1 MFYTYYWRWNMEQRG
16 CEAFGFMV
24 RVDIW
29 IAGSIWLVFVGVLY
43 AREVLLSAFD
53 VKWVFNYGL
62 EAT

>member
-1 MFYTYYWRWNMEQRG
+1 MEQRG
-16 CEAFGFMV
+16 RKAFGFMV
-24 RVDIW
+24 RVDMW

-53 VKWVFNYGL
+53 VKWAFKYGL